1 MSTSLYPLGPHGVS
15 EVYSARCLGS
25 RMEPVTSFKLDGL
38 RESSPTGLISGYIK
52 LYCQLLSRAFQ
63 HGCFKVS
70 PQLGENHWN
79 HRQAKGTFSTRLTSY
94 LHGARPVEIM
104 RRMIPGVTQAP
115 MAEVIP
121 CGSPKQRSLRST
133 RSRTGRER
141 EWISSCPWMGILVQ
155 YFILNL
161 VPDMGWI
168 IRILISFKH
177 GIWYELWGFEL
188 ETMVKEAR
196 CKKKTHQFSQ
206 LKTFFLQQNWNPRNC
221 NSHGCKLFML
231 YNIYIY
237 IMLSWICCLILA
249 CYGCFLLGT
258 RLQTRRSTDLC
269 GRAGRR
275 MVRWVRQVL
284 HQQQVVT
291 TRWWNIFPLQD
302 PQDTNSETIFGV
314 SETNLKIAQS
324 VLSPGVAVG
333 TINIQKT

>member
-1 MSTSLYPLGPHGVS
+1 MGWFPTVFCEYLTINPLGPHGVS

-133 RSRTGRER
+133 RSRTGWER
-141 EWISSCPWMGILVQ
+141 EWISSCPWMDILVQ

-196 CKKKTHQFSQ
+196 CKKTHQFSQ

-221 NSHGCKLFML
+221 NSHGCTL
-231 YNIYIY
+231 
-237 IMLSWICCLILA
+237 
-249 CYGCFLLGT
+249 
-258 RLQTRRSTDLC
+258 
-269 GRAGRR
+269 
-275 MVRWVRQVL
+275 
-284 HQQQVVT
+284 
-291 TRWWNIFPLQD
+291 
-302 PQDTNSETIFGV
+302 
-314 SETNLKIAQS
+314 
-324 VLSPGVAVG
+324 
-333 TINIQKT
+333 